1 MNVGILPLLEYSD
14 VSISLPEH
22 IASALGLSSQAD
34 DDSFTNC
41 LYEFSGQC
49 DGLLASNEIR
59 EYARCQ
65 LFDGSPLLF
74 ESYPSFL
81 KSARPKYYL
90 AYLDGKEWFSI
101 SVFPDHDFTALPA
114 SKVEED
120 IVAKWISDSTFE
132 LPVWSKALKG
142 SALIKW
148 LDAPPDSDSVEHP
161 LVYELIS
168 AICEA
173 AVEEKCSPF
182 LKSTS
187 IEISKRDIQGLPS
200 IKLLGAALNEKN
212 PKWRF
217 LSLYRILE
225 NGYLGELLKKINA
238 DFLADP
244 DRTIT
249 DAQKTL
255 KSEVV
260 QFFEYVKSRRIES
273 QFDDFNTRF
282 VQLISDRNF
291 LAHAIQRKMDG
302 STDST
307 WKAGVSCAYK
317 IRCAI
322 AHAGVGDTYVEL
334 HSDWKNCLEYLLPPL
349 EEAALLSHGIKL
361 LSRN

>member
-1 MNVGILPLLEYSD
+1 MNVGILPQLAYSV
-14 VSISLPEH
+14 VSITLPGH
-22 IASALGLSSQAD
+22 IASALGLPSQAD
-34 DDSFTNC
+34 DASFTNC

-59 EYARCQ
+59 DYARCQ
-65 LFDGSPLLF
+65 LIAAAPHLF

-81 KSARPKYYL
+81 KSAKPKYYL

-120 IVAKWISDSTFE
+120 IVAKWITDSAFD
-132 LPVWSKALKG
+132 LSAWNKALKG

-148 LDAPPDSDSVEHP
+148 LEAPPAASSVEYP

-173 AVEEKCSPF
+173 AVEAKCSPF

-187 IEISKRDIQGLPS
+187 IEISKRDIQGLSS
-200 IKLLGAALNEKN
+200 IKLLGSALNEKN

-225 NGYLGELLKKINA
+225 NGYLGELLKKINT

-244 DRTIT
+244 DRTIA

-260 QFFEYVKSRRIES
+260 QFFEYVKSKAIES

-282 VQLISDRNF
+282 EQLISDKNF
-291 LAHAIQRKMDG
+291 LAHAIQRKIDG
-302 STDST
+302 SADST
-307 WKAGVSCAYK
+307 WKTGVLCAYK

-334 HSDWKNCLEYLLPPL
+334 HADWKSCLEYLLPPL

-361 LSRN
+361 V